1 MGKLIAVDSLDDV
14 DQYVGYGAEH
24 FIISKE
30 QLQDLL
36 AGKYLVDSD
45 PDEYGTF
52 ISLEKK

>member
-1 MGKLIAVDSLDDV
+1 MGKLITVDSLDNV

-24 FIISKE
+24 FIITRE

-36 AGKYLVDSD
+36 DGKYLVDSD

-52 ISLEKK
+52 ISLED